1 MPAHSGSLI
10 KVHVAV
16 FLFGLAGL
24 FGKLLTVSAVVIV
37 FGRVVLAA
45 LALLVVGL
53 LWGVPLRPQ
62 SRRTLL
68 AFAALGA
75 LLAAHWTTFFQS
87 VQVSSVAIALI
98 TYSTFPVFVALL
110 EPPLF
115 REPLHV
121 RDVVLAGLAL
131 AGVVILIPSYELGDR
146 TTQGVLW
153 GVASGLTF
161 ALLSLLNRKYV
172 RDHSSLTIALYQ
184 DAFAAAV
191 LLPFVVLDR
200 PTLTAGDVVLLLAL
214 GLLCTALAHSLFI
227 AGLRVVP
234 ARTASMIACL
244 EPVYGAALAALLLR
258 EVPSPRTL
266 LGGLLVLGVA
276 GYATFQAGRQA
287 AASRTDRPPGRNGL
301 TGPGLQ

>member
-1 MPAHSGSLI
+1 MSRPSRSLI

-24 FGKLLTVSAVVIV
+24 FGKLLTVTPAVIV
-37 FGRVVLAA
+37 FGRVILGA

-53 LWGVPLRPQ
+53 LWGVPLRPR
-62 SRRTLL
+62 SRRTVV
-68 AFAALGA
+68 AFAALGV

-87 VQVSSVAIALI
+87 VQVSSVAIALV

-115 REPLHV
+115 KEPLQL
-121 RDVVLAGLAL
+121 RDVVLAALAL
-131 AGVVILIPSYELGDR
+131 AGVIILIPSFELGDR

-153 GVASGLTF
+153 GVVSGLTF

-191 LLPFVVLDR
+191 LLPFVVRDR
-200 PTLTAGDVVLLLAL
+200 PTFTAGDVGLLLAL

-234 ARTASMIACL
+234 ARPASMIACL

-258 EVPSPRTL
+258 EIPSLRTL
-266 LGGLLVLGVA
+266 LGGLLILGVA
-276 GYATFQAGRQA
+276 GYATVRA
-287 AASRTDRPPGRNGL
+287 AD
-301 TGPGLQ
+301 